1 MYAVAS
7 AGRGERE
14 RERVWKRLYIPG
26 STNVP
31 PRYALF
37 QQQLPAARIIPPRSI
52 LISAVCVS
60 LSLSLS
66 LSFPFVVF
74 LPMHPPP
81 RFKSKA
87 GTKTIGLAMYI
98 QTTLFL
104 LVTFSRYVPSC
115 TPFPVRQVAAL
126 PVPQRPLS
134 SSRLFI
140 LAHAHMLPHSH
151 TLTHTLL
158 VPLHSFLRP
167 MNMFFAGKCLNLAIL
182 AKILHKVNGQMGKQS
197 D

>member
-1 MYAVAS
+1 MCVR
-7 AGRGERE
+7 GCVGGERE
-14 RERVWKRLYIPG
+14 RERKSVEAPLHPRLYKCTTALCPLPTTTACRADH
-26 STNVP
+26 STSVHSN
-31 PRYALF
+31 F
-37 QQQLPAARIIPPRSI
+37 G
-52 LISAVCVS
+52 S

-66 LSFPFVVF
+66 LSSPFVVF
-74 LPMHPPP
+74 LPTHPPP

-115 TPFPVRQVAAL
+115 TPFSSAAGCGS
-126 PVPQRPLS
+126 PRPPTPPQLFTIVHTRTRTHAPTLS
-134 SSRLFI
+134 
-140 LAHAHMLPHSH
+140 HSH
-151 TLTHTLL
+151 THAPCTLA
-158 VPLHSFLRP
+158 HSFLRP